1 MHKSKTSQNQNRI
14 YSSPYSLL
22 RDQQKSCSITT
33 LTKGDGYIFQ
43 KHNFVRNFFPRL
55 YVDISFC

>member
-1 MHKSKTSQNQNRI
+1 MHKSKTSQNQNGI

-55 YVDISFC
+55 